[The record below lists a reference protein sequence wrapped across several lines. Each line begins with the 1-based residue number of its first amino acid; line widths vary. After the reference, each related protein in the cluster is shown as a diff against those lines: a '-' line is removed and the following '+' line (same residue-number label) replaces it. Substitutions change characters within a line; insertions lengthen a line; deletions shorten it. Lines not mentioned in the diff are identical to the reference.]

1 MAIILAILS
10 MLIIGAGAGAANK
23 VFNIRLCPVC
33 AGVAGTWL
41 LMLVLRFLEYPIS
54 TPLLTMFLGGS
65 AVGIAYTIEKKLPP
79 ARSRMLFKAFFIP
92 VGFITAYGMVIED
105 WIMAG
110 GALLALFALVG
121 IFLSKS
127 RQSIGSGDEETP
139 PQAGEESPRQEEL
152 KKKLDECC

>member
-10 MLIIGAGAGAANK
+10 MLIIGAGAGAANR

-54 TPLLTMFLGGS
+54 IPLLTMFLGGS

-92 VGFITAYGMVIED
+92 VGFITAYGIVIEN
-105 WIMAG
+105 WIMALG
-110 GALLALFALVG
+110 AIVALLVISG
-121 IFLSKS
+121 VFLSS
-127 RQSIGSGDEETP
+127 REQ
-139 PQAGEESPRQEEL
+139 RQDSEKAEEL